1 MRKVIIISTKNPTE
15 ILLENIKRYREF
27 YKDFDIIIIDSKST
41 NKEIFYQISQDVK
54 IDYAENENYVLGA
67 WKYAINKYDYDLYLF
82 VQDTLV
88 PLYRI
93 EGIDIIKDFTNIIY
107 DIPYYAPLGYSN
119 NNMNL
124 KDLER
129 LRETYRNTKF
139 SFISDIKEDM
149 IICGGAHTSF
159 LANKENSKKIIELED
174 VYKERQ
180 IKKEKIDCNFSERT
194 IGIMADYLR
203 LNRLIM
209 TYYFHK
215 INGGRKWKW
224 ILKLYEI
231 EYENK
236 YENEYETYMKYNMKL
251 NIKLIW
257 NWILNL
263 YEIKYEI
270 YIKLIWN

>member
-15 ILLENIKRYREF
+15 ILLENIKRYKEF

-41 NKEIFYQISQDVK
+41 NKEIFSQISQDIK

-67 WKYAINKYDYDLYLF
+67 WKYAIDKYDYDLYLF

-88 PLYRI
+88 PLKRI
-93 EGIDIIKDFTNIIY
+93 EGIDIIKDFSNIIY
-107 DIPYYAPLGYSN
+107 DIPYYAPIGYSN
-119 NNMNL
+119 NDMNL

-129 LRETYRNTKF
+129 MRETYRNTKF

-174 VYKERQ
+174 VYQEKQ

-215 INGGRKWKW
+215 INGGRK
-224 ILKLYEI
+224 
-231 EYENK
+231 
-236 YENEYETYMKYNMKL
+236 
-251 NIKLIW
+251 
-257 NWILNL
+257 
-263 YEIKYEI
+263 
-270 YIKLIWN
+270 